1 MVAFTLWDYLVVGIT
16 LLASTL
22 IGLFYSFKDGKQKTT
37 SDYLLANR
45 SMPVFPVALS
55 FAASYIS
62 AISMMGVPSEIYQF
76 GAILMLSVV
85 SLFLATPIVAYVMLP
100 VFKSTSIY
108 QYLEQ
113 RFGLVLKITVS
124 LIYSC
129 QQLFYIAIAL
139 YAPALALETVTGFD
153 RFLAITVIGLVCT
166 FYSTI
171 GGMKAVIATDI
182 FQGVLMVVPLL
193 AVFICGVMQSSKFT
207 DMWTAA
213 GEGKRLNMG
222 VFSVDPTIRY
232 TVWSVVLGNLAIYV
246 THIGANQVYIQRLST
261 VKDLKASQRCLWW
274 NSLFIVFIQGCL
286 LLSSIAIFWYYK
298 DCDPVLEGRIAS
310 RDQLLPLFIMDTM
323 SGVPGLPGLMISG
336 IFCGTLS
343 SISSVINSL
352 SAIFLEDY
360 LIPLNNVCCQVNL
373 TGRLSLLTTKA
384 LTLGF
389 GIACTSFAFL
399 GDYFG
404 GLVETVLTFSGVI
417 AGPVLGVF
425 LLGMLT
431 ISANHIGTLFG
442 LVSGITFTS
451 YLVLA
456 QPKAPLSILELS
468 TDSCL
473 VVDPLEAAFD
483 GEEED
488 YFWLYSLSFMWYSL
502 IGTLT
507 TFIFGYLWS
516 WILFF
521 SGFPANDKINKDDG
535 KVDEALFSPVFVN
548 LLKAL
553 GFSGFKGEGNQNSYI
568 GGNPHDLY

>member
-1 MVAFTLWDYLVVGIT
+1 MITFTLWDYLAVAFT

-22 IGLFYSFKDGKQKTT
+22 IGLFYSFKDGNQKTT

-62 AISMMGVPSEIYQF
+62 AISMMGIPSEIYQF
-76 GAILMLSVV
+76 GAILILSVI

-113 RFGLVLKITVS
+113 RFGMVLKITVS
-124 LIYSC
+124 LIYSG
-129 QQLFYIAIAL
+129 QQIFYIAIAL

-153 RFLAITVIGLVCT
+153 RFLAIGVIGLVCT

-171 GGMKAVIATDI
+171 GGIKAVIATDI
-182 FQGVLMVVPLL
+182 FQGFLMVVPLL
-193 AVFICGVMQSSKFT
+193 AVFTCAVMQSDSFT
-207 DMWTAA
+207 NMWTVAA
-213 GEGKRLNMG
+213 ESNRLKFD
-222 VFSVDPTIRY
+222 VFSFDPTIRY
-232 TVWSVVLGNLAIYV
+232 SFWSVVLGNLAIYV
-246 THIGANQVYIQRLST
+246 TQIGANQVYIQRLSA
-261 VKDLKASQRCLWW
+261 VKDLKASQQCLWW
-274 NSLFIVFIQGCL
+274 NFVFLAFVQTCLFL
-286 LLSSIAIFWYYK
+286 ASIAIFSYYK
-298 DCDPVLEGRIAS
+298 DCDPVLEGRIGS
-310 RDQLLPLFIMDTM
+310 RDQLLPLFVMDTM

-360 LIPLNNVCCQVNL
+360 LKPLNKVCCQVDF
-373 TGRLSLLTTKA
+373 TGKLSLLTTKA
-384 LTLGF
+384 LTLCF
-389 GIACTSFAFL
+389 GIACTSCAFL

-404 GLVETVLTFSGVI
+404 GLLETFLKFSAVI

-431 ISANHIGTLFG
+431 ITANHIGTLFG
-442 LVSGITFTS
+442 LVTGITFTS
-451 YLVLA
+451 YLLLA
-456 QPKAPLSILELS
+456 QPKAAPQILELS
-468 TDSCL
+468 TNSCL
-473 VVDPLEAAFD
+473 VVNPLEASFD

-488 YFWLYSLSFMWYSL
+488 YFWLYNLSFVWYSL

-507 TFIFGYLWS
+507 TFVCGYLWS
-516 WILFF
+516 WILFLCRF
-521 SGFPANDKINKDDG
+521 QVNGKIYKDHG
-535 KVDEALFSPVFVN
+535 KLDETLFSPVFVKYLN
-548 LLKAL
+548 AL
-553 GFSGFKGEGNQNSYI
+553 GFKGFKVESNENSYI